1 LGGVS
6 VMHIPER
13 NGRAVRTMGGERPLV
28 MLVDD
33 DPAIGEMYGV
43 GLEANGFRVS
53 VLNDVSAIFLALEH
67 EIPDAV
73 VLDFQL
79 GGIITGV
86 DVLENLRL
94 DLRTTHVAAFMLSNH
109 RGDLDGQFER
119 ALAAGSHAWLAKT
132 QTSPGELALRISEVL
147 ASKVGDGSQEPNRES
162 LTDEREIRR
171 PERSG
176 RPVNDLRRG
185 AAGQGQRRHGRR
197 NVVRQFK
204 R

>member
-1 LGGVS
+1 MGGAS
-6 VMHIPER
+6 VMHVPKR
-13 NGRAVRTMGGERPLV
+13 NGRAARTIGGQPAESDRRPGQRPFV

-33 DPAIGEMYGV
+33 DPAIGEMYRV
-43 GLEANGFRVS
+43 GLEANGFRVN
-53 VLNDVSAIFLALEH
+53 VLNDVSAIFMALEH

-94 DLRTTHVAAFMLSNH
+94 DLRAAHIAAFMLSNH

-132 QTSPGELALRISEVL
+132 QTSPRELALRISEAL
-147 ASKVGDGSQEPNRES
+147 ASKLGDGSHEPNHWS
-162 LTDEREIRR
+162 LTDDREIRR

-176 RPVNDLRRG
+176 RL
-185 AAGQGQRRHGRR
+185 
-197 NVVRQFK
+197 
-204 R
+204 